1 MDGLRT
7 PALLRAS
14 AGMLWLCLL
23 ALPLPALAA
32 QPEAAADRTGWLDTA
47 QADFGVFGGH
57 LKEDAKA
64 TFFNGGNLIAL
75 AGAGAA
81 SVAVNN
87 SGMDEHIADYFA
99 RHDTFEGFSS
109 ESLFIIGNPITHF
122 AGTAL
127 WYVVSAETH
136 DDLSRERAL
145 TMLSA
150 LTINAA
156 VTGGLK
162 AIRHNHQPD
171 GGPWSWPSGHT
182 SSSVAVASVL
192 HEYYGLKV
200 GLPAYAIAGVV
211 AWRMMDEGD
220 HWASDVLFGAT
231 LGWVVGHTV
240 ARRHAALG
248 IGGFEILPYL
258 GRPETPA
265 VGISLAKAFRERFAS
280 ALRVSFGLVLNGW
293 PSRG

>member
-1 MDGLRT
+1 M
-7 PALLRAS
+7 LLRMP
-14 AGMLWLCLL
+14 GRLFWLHLMLLS
-23 ALPLPALAA
+23 LPALAA
-32 QPEAAADRTGWLDTA
+32 QPEATTDRTGWLDA
-47 QADFGVFGGH
+47 GRADFGVLGGY
-57 LKEDAKA
+57 LKTDTKA
-64 TFFNGGNLIAL
+64 TFLNGGNLIAL

-81 SVAVNN
+81 SAA
-87 SGMDEHIADYFA
+87 MDKSDMDKHIAGYFA

-109 ESLFIIGNPITHF
+109 ETLFVIGNPITHF

-136 DDLSRERAL
+136 DDVSRERAL

-240 ARRHAALG
+240 ARRHAALE

-265 VGISLAKAFRERFAS
+265 VGISLAKAF
-280 ALRVSFGLVLNGW
+280 
-293 PSRG
+293 

>member
-14 AGMLWLCLL
+14 ARMPWLCLL
-23 ALPLPALAA
+23 VLSLPAPAA
-32 QPEAAADRTGWLDTA
+32 QSEATTDRSGWLEAARGDL
-47 QADFGVFGGH
+47 GVFGGY
-57 LKEDAKA
+57 LKEDAKT
-64 TFFNGGNLIAL
+64 TFFNGANLIAL
-75 AGAGAA
+75 AGAGVA
-81 SVAVNN
+81 SVA
-87 SGMDEHIADYFA
+87 MDKSDVDKHIANYFA

-109 ESLFIIGNPITHF
+109 EALFVVGNPIAHF

-162 AIRHNHQPD
+162 VIRHNHQPD

-182 SSSVAVASVL
+182 SSSIAVASVL

-200 GLPAYAIAGVV
+200 GLPAYAVAGVV

-240 ARRHAALG
+240 ARRHAALE
-248 IGGFEILPYL
+248 IGGFEVLPYF
-258 GRPETPA
+258 GRPDDPA
-265 VGISLAKAFRERFAS
+265 VGLCLAKTF
-280 ALRVSFGLVLNGW
+280 
-293 PSRG
+293 

>member
-1 MDGLRT
+1 M
-7 PALLRAS
+7 PRAPDR
-14 AGMLWLCLL
+14 LFCLCLL
-23 ALPLPALAA
+23 VLALPTPAA
-32 QPEAAADRTGWLDTA
+32 QPEASTDRPGLLDTA
-47 QADFGVFGGH
+47 RADFGGFGDY
-57 LKEDAKA
+57 LKADAKA
-64 TFFNGGNLIAL
+64 TFFNGANLFAL
-75 AGAGAA
+75 GGAGAA
-81 SVAVNN
+81 SVAMNKTDL
-87 SGMDEHIADYFA
+87 DEHIATYFA

-109 ESLFIIGNPITHF
+109 ESLYVIGNPITHF

-127 WYVVSAETH
+127 WYVFSAETH
-136 DDLSRERAL
+136 DDLSRERAV

-156 VTGGLK
+156 VTTGLK
-162 AIRHNHQPD
+162 AIRHNHTPD

-200 GLPAYAIAGVV
+200 GLPAYAVAGVV

-240 ARRHAALG
+240 AGRHATLEIA
-248 IGGFEILPYL
+248 GFEVLPYY
-258 GRPETPA
+258 GRPDAPA
-265 VGISLAKAFRERFAS
+265 VGISLAKTF
-280 ALRVSFGLVLNGW
+280 
-293 PSRG
+293 

>member
-1 MDGLRT
+1 MMPRLPGRLF
-7 PALLRAS
+7 
-14 AGMLWLCLL
+14 WLCLL
-23 ALPLPALAA
+23 VLPLPALAA
-32 QPEAAADRTGWLDTA
+32 QPEASTDRTGWLDA
-47 QADFGVFGGH
+47 ARADLGVFGGY
-57 LKEDAKA
+57 LKADAKA

-81 SVAVNN
+81 SVAMNN
-87 SGMDEHIADYFA
+87 SRMDEHIADYFA

-109 ESLFIIGNPITHF
+109 ESLFVIGNPITHF

-136 DDLSRERAL
+136 DDVSRERAL

-162 AIRHNHQPD
+162 AIRRNHQPD

-200 GLPAYAIAGVV
+200 GLPAYAVAGVV

-240 ARRHAALG
+240 AGRHAALE
-248 IGGFEILPYL
+248 IAGFEVLPYF
-258 GRPETPA
+258 GRPDAPA
-265 VGISLAKAFRERFAS
+265 VGISLAKAFY
-280 ALRVSFGLVLNGW
+280 
-293 PSRG
+293 